1 LREEKGPW
9 SVRERKSLGE
19 KERPYAAMQILAPAP
34 LHIHLHHCTCTCTT
48 ALAPA
53 LAPALPLFFLPN
65 ITIEKTSKIRR
76 RADLAG
82 RGKHSK
88 I

>member
-1 LREEKGPW
+1 LEIKKGPW

-19 KERPYAAMQILAPAP
+19 KERP
-34 LHIHLHHCTCTCTT
+34 CT
-48 ALAPA
+48 ALE
-53 LAPALPLFFLPN
+53 PALPLFFLPN

-76 RADLAG
+76 KANLAG
-82 RGKHSK
+82 RGKNSK

>member
-1 LREEKGPW
+1 LEIKKGSW

-19 KERPYAAMQILAPAP
+19 KERPCTALEPA
-34 LHIHLHHCTCTCTT
+34 LHWHCT
-48 ALAPA
+48 A

-65 ITIEKTSKIRR
+65 ITIEKASKIRR
-76 RADLAG
+76 KADLAG
-82 RGKHSK
+82 RGKNSK